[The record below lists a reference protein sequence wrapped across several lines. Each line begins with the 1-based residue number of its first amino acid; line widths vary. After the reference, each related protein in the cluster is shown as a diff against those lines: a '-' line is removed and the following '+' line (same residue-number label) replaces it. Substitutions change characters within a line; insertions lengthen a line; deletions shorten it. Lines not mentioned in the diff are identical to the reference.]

1 MSSDL
6 KADGV
11 ESPAPRSLPPNAP
24 PERSPFPVE
33 PATAEAWAEVLRV
46 LRAEAEVVTDRAQR
60 SAILYGIAEL
70 EESLIGDQPAAARS
84 HLASY
89 NARSTFRPPLD
100 ALVRLY
106 RRRASFSNLG
116 KLLEAQARTAPTA
129 RDRADALVLRGELA
143 EDALGDR
150 DAAVASY
157 QAAVAADPT
166 HALGWANLERAALV
180 RGEASERAVAVA
192 QLARLTADPARRA
205 ALLFELVEIHTSRA
219 TPEALTEALRCLHE
233 AATIESVR
241 WRALV
246 GVERLALRLGR
257 LDDAARA
264 MESRANLAA
273 AVAAGEI
280 TAARIGGPVQEL
292 GDPQVARR
300 LAARLHLSSAR
311 VHLSFAAESATVTHR
326 IEQALSLDDDVRSRF
341 GSMILADLAGEI
353 EESAQHAEWLL
364 GKGFGDDAMRA
375 SLHFRCA
382 ERAAM
387 EGRVPE
393 AGESLRAAL
402 RSDPASGAARAALIE
417 QSSISGDLHTL
428 LAQFDRLGAQS
439 TDPMDR
445 AALLRASALVVL
457 LVRRDG
463 REALRRVREA
473 LELQPGDVVARRIHL
488 FLLRRPDLAVGFD
501 EPHAVARERVAAVE
515 ALLPHVADPDE
526 RSALLLE
533 QLFDELIDLQDAKA
547 AAITAEQL
555 VEATG
560 DAAWTKEV
568 AAILWASVG
577 SMAFASRWAAS
588 LHEALLS
595 TGGDGGAWA
604 SLAARWAWAAGDEA
618 RARELAVAAHR
629 IEPENR
635 YLTALLMRLA
645 SAGREGALLLE
656 TAERA
661 ADADPDGGVR
671 WLVLAAA
678 WLRTLGALDLARR
691 ALADASERAPSDPA
705 VQAVVFG
712 ASSWLEEP
720 SLRTA
725 LLARDDLPGEGSAE
739 LVALRVEEVLFRLF
753 IDRDRAEASAAMDRL
768 AARGGRDAVAATL
781 LELVLRGAES
791 GPDSPATA
799 EALRALLALVDGDDP
814 LRAGLELELARVL
827 GGSAATQD
835 EAAVAR
841 ELIDSEQPTT
851 GATRLLS
858 LLDAIQRDAFELVP
872 SALLRLADIE
882 EGDAQERLRAV
893 ALLGLWS
900 RGRSREAL
908 SLAELIP
915 GRVASSLVRSE
926 VPPGGVEGAA
936 VFARA
941 LSERARIAGR
951 DAQLGWRAAAATWH
965 SVGGDPSSAL
975 AEAEAVLASR
985 PDDVLARDVQRVAS
999 RRLGRWEG
1007 VAEACE
1013 ALGRSV
1019 RDGERSARFW
1029 EEAGVVALERLMQPS
1044 RAEGALREALERSP
1058 GRAVSYRLL
1067 RRLLEA
1073 RKDSA
1078 GLEALVSRRLG
1089 AERDPAAKVALRWE
1103 QARLRRALGLREGA
1117 LESAEAVVAAE
1128 PHHVAALALIAEIH
1142 AGSGR
1147 LRNAAEALAALGA
1160 APSAPEGQRRAA
1172 LLGALEILQ
1181 SRLGDAPGALDLL
1194 ARLEALGWLDRPLAL
1209 RALALAQGSGDP
1221 AASLRFARA
1230 SLRLADTDEARLAA
1244 HLVLVEIQASG
1255 LGDRAAAWRSAAA
1268 AHEQFP
1274 GSLAVLRAAAAQ
1286 GSPADVGPLARRTIE
1301 TLRERLPLSADAA
1314 AVALDLSAAAV
1325 LAGEPVLSRA
1335 ADRLGRW
1342 AGAEVAVTAPGLPSK
1357 GSLRDPATQLRVRA
1371 ASDKGRA
1378 TSIVE
1383 LIEPE
1388 LLPLRA
1394 LTLDALHLGRAE
1406 RVRGA
1411 SPVREA
1417 VAPFAAACGVSEFEL
1432 YVGAGDDRILA
1443 LPGDP
1448 MVLVIGPRVDVVR
1461 DLGHRFRLVAELLF
1475 ASRSLGGWTA
1485 DEPSHAAARGLASL
1499 VAAGVEVPSPQPDAA
1514 LVKAV
1519 GKLQSRRVRKALLEF
1534 GKSLPPGEAQ
1544 RELLAAAAGIRA
1556 TVRRSALAV
1565 SGAIADAMAD
1575 ARRSDGPGVSP
1586 SAAGSA
1592 QRDTLQFAVSD
1603 ALAGVALD
1611 LGIDHV

>member
-1 MSSDL
+1 
-6 KADGV
+6 
-11 ESPAPRSLPPNAP
+11 
-24 PERSPFPVE
+24 
-33 PATAEAWAEVLRV
+33 VLRV
-46 LRAEAEVVTDRAQR
+46 LRSEAEVVTDREKR
-60 SAILYGIAEL
+60 STILYGIAEL
-70 EESLIGDQPAAARS
+70 EESLLGDQPAAARS
-84 HLASY
+84 HLAAY
-89 NARSTFRPPLD
+89 NARSSFRPPLD

-106 RRRASFSNLG
+106 RRRASFANLG

-150 DAAVASY
+150 DTAVASY

-166 HALGWANLERAALV
+166 HALAWANLERAALV
-180 RGEASERAVAVA
+180 RGEPSERAIAVA

-219 TPEALTEALRCLHE
+219 TPEALAEALRCLHE

-273 AVAAGEI
+273 AVASGGVS
-280 TAARIGGPVQEL
+280 AAQIGGSSLEL

-311 VHLSFAAESATVTHR
+311 VHLSFAAESATVAYR
-326 IEQALSLDDDVRSRF
+326 IEQAIALDDDVRSRF

-393 AGESLRAAL
+393 AGDYLRAAL

-417 QSSISGDLHTL
+417 QASVSGDLHTL
-428 LAQFDRLGAQS
+428 LAQFDRLGAQAA
-439 TDPMDR
+439 DPADR

-457 LVRRDG
+457 LLRRDG

-473 LELQPGDVVARRIHL
+473 IELQPGDVVSRRIHL
-488 FLLRRPDLAVGFD
+488 FLLRRPDLAVGFH
-501 EPHAVARERVAAVE
+501 EPRDLARERVSAVE

-526 RSALLLE
+526 RASLLLE
-533 QLFDELIDLQDAKA
+533 QLFDELIDMQDAKA

-577 SMAFASRWAAS
+577 SMAFASRWAES
-588 LHEALLS
+588 LHESLRS
-595 TGGDGGAWA
+595 SGVEGGPWA

-618 RARELAVAAHR
+618 RAREIAVAAHR
-629 IEPENR
+629 IEPADR

-691 ALADASERAPSDPA
+691 ALADASERAPTDPA
-705 VQAVVFG
+705 VLAVVFG
-712 ASSWLEEP
+712 SSSWLDDP

-725 LLARDDLPGEGSAE
+725 LLSRDDLPGEGSAE

-753 IDRDRAEASAAMDRL
+753 VDRDRPEATAAMDRL
-768 AARGGRDAVAATL
+768 SARGGRDAVASTL
-781 LELVLRGAES
+781 LELVVRGAES
-791 GPDSPATA
+791 GPDSPESA
-799 EALRALLALVDGDDP
+799 ETLRALLALIEGDDP

-827 GGSAATQD
+827 GASATTQD

-872 SALLRLADIE
+872 GALLRLADIE

-893 ALLGLWS
+893 ALMGLWS
-900 RGRSREAL
+900 RGRKREAL
-908 SLAELIP
+908 ALAELIP

-951 DAQLGWRAAAATWH
+951 DAQLGWRAAAANWH
-965 SVGGDPSSAL
+965 SVGGDPASAL

-1013 ALGRSV
+1013 ALGRAV

-1029 EEAGVVALERLMQPS
+1029 EEAGVVALERLKQPS
-1044 RAEGALREALERSP
+1044 RAEGSLREALERSP
-1058 GRAVSYRLL
+1058 GRSVSYRLL

-1073 RKDSA
+1073 KNDTA
-1078 GLEALVSRRLG
+1078 GLEALVSRRLVG
-1089 AERDPAAKVALRWE
+1089 ERDPAAQVALRWE

-1117 LESAEAVVAAE
+1117 LESAQAVVAAE
-1128 PHHVAALALIAEIH
+1128 PHHVAALALIAEIY

-1147 LRNAAEALAALGA
+1147 LHDAAGALAALGT

-1172 LLGALEILQ
+1172 LLGALEIRQ
-1181 SRLGDAPGALDLL
+1181 SRLGDAPGALEIY
-1194 ARLEALGWLDRPLAL
+1194 ARLESLGWLDQPLAL
-1209 RALALAQGSGDP
+1209 RALALAQSSGDA
-1221 AASLRFARA
+1221 AASLRFAQA
-1230 SLRLADTDEARLAA
+1230 SLRLADSEEARLAA
-1244 HLVLVEIQASG
+1244 HLRLVEIQATG
-1255 LGDRAAAWRSAAA
+1255 LGDRAAAWRAAMA

-1274 GSLAVLRAAAAQ
+1274 RSLAVLRAAEAQ
-1286 GSPADVGPLARRTIE
+1286 GSRAEVAALARRTIE
-1301 TLRERLPLSADAA
+1301 ALRERLPVSTDAA
-1314 AVALDLSAAAV
+1314 ATALDISAAA
-1325 LAGEPVLSRA
+1325 LIAGEPVLSRA
-1335 ADRLGRW
+1335 ADRLARW
-1342 AGAEVAVTAPGLPSK
+1342 AGASVAVTAPGLPSK
-1357 GSLRDPATQLRVRA
+1357 GSLRDPSTQLRVRA
-1371 ASDKGRA
+1371 VTDKGRA
-1378 TSIVE
+1378 TAILE

-1388 LLPLRA
+1388 LLPLRG

-1411 SPVREA
+1411 SPVRDA
-1417 VAPFAAACGVSEFEL
+1417 LSPFAAACGVSDFEL

-1448 MVLVIGPRVDVVR
+1448 MVLVVGRHVDVVR
-1461 DLGHRFRLVAELLF
+1461 DLGHRYRLVAELLF
-1475 ASRSLGGWTA
+1475 ASRSLGGWTV
-1485 DEPSHAAARGLASL
+1485 DEPSHAASRWQASL
-1499 VAAGVEVPSPQPDAA
+1499 VAAGVEVASPPPDAA
-1514 LVKAV
+1514 LVRAV
-1519 GKLQSRRVRKALLEF
+1519 GKLQSRRVRKAVQEF
-1534 GKSLPPGEAQ
+1534 GKSLPPGDAQ
-1544 RELLAAAAGIRA
+1544 RELLAAAVGICA

-1565 SGAIADAMAD
+1565 SGSIADAMAD
-1575 ARRSDGPGVSP
+1575 ASRYDTPGA
-1586 SAAGSA
+1586 SASAPGSA
-1592 QRDTLQFAVSD
+1592 RRDALQFAVSD
-1603 ALAGVALD
+1603 ALVGVVLD

>member
-11 ESPAPRSLPPNAP
+11 ESSPPRSLPSTLPAD
-24 PERSPFPVE
+24 RSPFPVE
-33 PATAEAWAEVLRV
+33 PPTAAAWTEVLRV
-46 LRAEAEVVTDRAQR
+46 LRAEAEVASSKEQR

-70 EESLIGDQPAAARS
+70 EESLLGDQPAAARS
-84 HLASY
+84 HLAAY
-89 NARSTFRPPLD
+89 NARSSFRPPLD

-116 KLLEAQARTAPTA
+116 KLLEAQARSAPTS

-157 QAAVAADPT
+157 LAAVAADPM
-166 HALGWANLERAALV
+166 HALGWANLERVALV
-180 RGEASERAVAVA
+180 RGDPAQRADAVG
-192 QLARLTADPARRA
+192 QLAKLTVDPSRRA
-205 ALLFELVEIHTSRA
+205 ALLFELVEIHTSRG
-219 TPEALTEALRCLHE
+219 TTESLTEALRCLHE
-233 AATIESVR
+233 ASTIESVR
-241 WRALV
+241 WRALG

-257 LDDAARA
+257 LDDAANA
-264 MESRANLAA
+264 MESRANLAG
-273 AVAAGEI
+273 AVAAGEV
-280 TAARIGGPVQEL
+280 TAAQVGGPQQEL
-292 GDPQVARR
+292 GDAPVARR
-300 LAARLHLSSAR
+300 LAARLHLSAAR
-311 VHLSFAAESATVTHR
+311 IHLSFSAESATVAHR
-326 IEQALSLDDDVRSRF
+326 IERAIALDDDVRSRF

-353 EESAQHAEWLL
+353 EESARHAEWLL
-364 GKGFGDDAMRA
+364 GRGFGDDAMRA

-382 ERAAM
+382 ERAAL

-393 AGESLRAAL
+393 AGEFLRAAL

-417 QSSISGDLHTL
+417 QSSVSGDLQTL
-428 LAQFDRLGAQS
+428 LAQFDRLGAQAA
-439 TDPMDR
+439 DPSDR

-473 LELQPGDVVARRIHL
+473 LDLQPADVVSRRIHL
-488 FLLRRPDLAVGFD
+488 FLLRRPDLAVGFS
-501 EPHAVARERVAAVE
+501 EPRTLAQERVAAIE
-515 ALLPHVADPDE
+515 ALLPYVADADE
-526 RSALLLE
+526 RAALLLE

-555 VEATG
+555 VEASG

-577 SMAFASRWAAS
+577 SMAFASRWAVS
-588 LHEALLS
+588 LHESLLS
-595 TGGDGGAWA
+595 AAGDGGPWA

-618 RARELAVAAHR
+618 KAREIAVAAHR
-629 IEPENR
+629 RDPADR

-645 SAGREGALLLE
+645 AAGREGALLLE

-691 ALADASERAPSDPA
+691 ALADASERAPTDPA

-712 ASSWLEEP
+712 SSSWLEDP
-720 SLRTA
+720 ALRTT
-725 LLARDDLPGEGSAE
+725 LLVRDDLPNEGSAE

-753 IDRDRAEASAAMDRL
+753 VERDPAEGSAAMERL
-768 AARGGRDAVAATL
+768 AGRGGREAVPATL

-799 EALRALLALVDGDDP
+799 EALRALLALVEGDDP

-827 GGSAATQD
+827 GGSEATQD

-841 ELIDSEQPTT
+841 ELIDSDQPTT

-858 LLDAIQRDAFELVP
+858 LLDAIQRDAFEMVP

-882 EGDAQERLRAV
+882 EGDAQERLRAI
-893 ALLGLWS
+893 ALVGLWAK
-900 RGRSREAL
+900 GRSREAL
-908 SLAELIP
+908 SLAESIP

-926 VPPGGVEGAA
+926 LPPGGVEGAA

-951 DAQLGWRAAAATWH
+951 DAQLGWRAAAANWH

-999 RRLGRWEG
+999 RRLGRWED
-1007 VAEACE
+1007 VVEACE
-1013 ALGRSV
+1013 ALGRVV

-1029 EEAGVVALERLMQPS
+1029 EEAGVVALERLKQPA
-1044 RAEGALREALERSP
+1044 RAEAALRQSLERAP
-1058 GRAVSYRLL
+1058 GRGVPYRLL

-1073 RKDSA
+1073 KSDSA
-1078 GLEALVSRRLG
+1078 GLEALVSRRLI
-1089 AERDPAAKVALRWE
+1089 AEHEPAARIALRWE

-1117 LESAEAVVAAE
+1117 LESAEAVVAAD

-1142 AGSGR
+1142 ATSGR
-1147 LRNAAEALAALGA
+1147 LRAAAEALAALGS

-1172 LLGALEILQ
+1172 LFGALEIVQ
-1181 SRLGDAPGALDLL
+1181 SRLGDAAGALDLL
-1194 ARLEALGWLDRPLAL
+1194 AKLEGLGWLDPSLAL
-1209 RALALAQGSGDP
+1209 RAIALAQGSGDF
-1221 AASLRFARA
+1221 ASSLHFAQASL
-1230 SLRLADTDEARLAA
+1230 LLADSEAARLAA
-1244 HLVLVEIQASG
+1244 HLRLVEIQAAAP
-1255 LGDRAAAWRSAAA
+1255 GDRAAAWRAACA

-1274 GSLAVLRAAAAQ
+1274 EALAVLRAAAAL
-1286 GSPADVGPLARRTIE
+1286 GSPAEVGPLARRTME
-1301 TLRERLPLSADAA
+1301 VLRDRLPLVADVATTALDIAAA
-1314 AVALDLSAAAV
+1314 AVI
-1325 LAGEPVLSRA
+1325 AGEPVLARA
-1335 ADRLGRW
+1335 ADRLAHW
-1342 AGAEVAVTAPGLPSK
+1342 AGAAVTVSVPGLPSK
-1357 GSLRDPATQLRVRA
+1357 GNLREPSTQLRLRA
-1371 ASDKGRA
+1371 PADKGRA
-1378 TSIVE
+1378 TAIVE
-1383 LIEPE
+1383 MIEAE
-1388 LLPLRA
+1388 LLPQRG
-1394 LTLDALHLGRAE
+1394 LTLDALHLGRSE
-1406 RVRGA
+1406 RVRGS

-1417 VAPFAAACGVSEFEL
+1417 LAPFVAACGVPEFEL
-1432 YVGAGDDRILA
+1432 YVGGGEERILA

-1448 MVLVIGPRVDVVR
+1448 LVLVVGPRVDVVH
-1461 DLGHRFRLVAELLF
+1461 DLGQRYRLVAELLF
-1475 ASRSLGGWTA
+1475 AARSLGGWTA
-1485 DEPSHAAARGLASL
+1485 DEPALAASRWLASL
-1499 VAAGVEVPSPQPDAA
+1499 VAADVEVPSSRPDAA
-1514 LVKAV
+1514 LVRAI
-1519 GKLQSRRVRKALLEF
+1519 GKLQSRRLRKAVLEF
-1534 GKSLPPGEAQ
+1534 GKSLPSGDAY
-1544 RELLAAAAGIRA
+1544 RELLVAGAGIRA
-1556 TVRRSALAV
+1556 TVRRSALVV
-1565 SGAIADAMAD
+1565 SGALDAAMAEAIRED
-1575 ARRSDGPGVSP
+1575 QAGTSPGSGAARRD
-1586 SAAGSA
+1586 A
-1592 QRDTLQFAVSD
+1592 LQFAVSD
-1603 ALAGVALD
+1603 ALVGVTLD